1 MIRSQSYQAAILTT
15 TEEVGTVFS
24 SVLEVESMALCIG
37 WLVLR
42 LLRIRFRA
50 KGPRPIEAPGLG
62 IVFSRRNLYI
72 VPGPALFSCRAS
84 C

>member
-62 IVFSRRNLYI
+62 VVLSGLNLHI
-72 VPGPALFSCRAS
+72 APGPALLRCTTGG
-84 C
+84 